1 MVGSCRGSGRGYV
14 GSRRVVALMSGPEFR
29 TIAEQLDDA
38 ETGEEFAIVIGG
50 FFTLLDKARDEE
62 TQP

>member
-1 MVGSCRGSGRGYV
+1 
-14 GSRRVVALMSGPEFR
+14 MSGPEFR

>member
-1 MVGSCRGSGRGYV
+1 
-14 GSRRVVALMSGPEFR
+14 MSDPEFR

-38 ETGEEFAIVIGG
+38 ETAEEFAHVLTE
-50 FFTLLDKARDEE
+50 FFALLDKARDEE

>member
-1 MVGSCRGSGRGYV
+1 
-14 GSRRVVALMSGPEFR
+14 VVALMTDQPRR

-62 TQP
+62 QQR